1 VPLQPDEL
9 TAHRAELL
17 RHSYRLL
24 GSYADAEDVVQDVF
38 IRALSAQDTFKGG
51 VPLSHWLLRIAT
63 NACLTVLARRK
74 ARGLPSLDRQPDP
87 PGVPM
92 IESDASEFVTPAPDA
107 QLRAET
113 RESVA
118 IAFIALLQRLPPK
131 QRAVLLL
138 KDVLGWP
145 SDEIAE
151 TLELTVSSVSS
162 ALHRARETL
171 GKPPAAP
178 PEPAPDVLEAYV
190 RSWET
195 HDLDGLVA
203 LLKKDVQFSMPP
215 HSVWFRG
222 AEAVRGFLL
231 TPRFQAFWARGLKA
245 TVTRANGLPA
255 LLWHVPQLHSIQLMR
270 FDNGQLAEALNF
282 IGPQYLKGF
291 DHD

>member
-1 VPLQPDEL
+1 VPLQPEEI

-17 RHSYRLL
+17 RHCYRML
-24 GSYADAEDVVQDVF
+24 GSYADAEDAAQEVL
-38 IRALSAQDTFKGG
+38 IRALKSHETFSGG

-63 NACLTVLARRK
+63 NACLTVLAQRK
-74 ARGLPSLDRQPDP
+74 TRGLPSLDHDP
-87 PGVPM
+87 SDPGVPM
-92 IESDASEFVTPAPDA
+92 IESEAAEFVTPAPDA
-107 QLRAET
+107 QLHAET

-145 SDEIAE
+145 SEEIAG

-171 GKPPAAP
+171 GKAPPAP
-178 PEPAPDVLEAYV
+178 PEPPPEVLEAYV
-190 RSWET
+190 RSWEM

-222 AEAVRGFLL
+222 REAVRGFLL
-231 TPRFQAFWARGLKA
+231 TPRFQAFWAKGLKA
-245 TVTRANGLPA
+245 TLTRANGLPA

-270 FDNGQLAEALNF
+270 FEGGQLAEALNF
-282 IGPQYLKGF
+282 IGPHYLKGF